1 MSPIEAAARSD
12 AEFDGRTFE
21 AMGRADRDRYLARS
35 AKAITAFI
43 EAAAEDATICKVV
56 GEHADNAVADI
67 RFSRF
72 DVGNIAIL
80 ALKEAVNAG

>member
-43 EAAAEDATICKVV
+43 EAAAEDEGVRLKVECAMS
-56 GEHADNAVADI
+56 GRHWSESA
-67 RFSRF
+67 RL
-72 DVGNIAIL
+72 GIL
-80 ALKEAVNAG
+80 ALKEAINGP